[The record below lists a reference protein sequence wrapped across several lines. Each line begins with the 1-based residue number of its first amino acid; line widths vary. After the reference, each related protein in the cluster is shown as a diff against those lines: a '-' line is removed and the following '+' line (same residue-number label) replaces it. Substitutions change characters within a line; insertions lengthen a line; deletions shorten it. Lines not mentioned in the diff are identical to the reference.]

1 MSLPRRETDA
11 YGTESAPS
19 IAGWHDE
26 FAVIRWLTWL
36 LFVLEMAP
44 AREKEVK
51 PLLAP
56 ARRMEDYGITVRELQ
71 PVSTQRCFLF
81 LAQFGKVIFAKFI
94 DIHLLR
100 PLRSGSEAHG
110 RRLLVL
116 CRCSLLDG
124 RLFA

>member
-26 FAVIRWLTWL
+26 FRRYKVANLAP
-36 LFVLEMAP
+36 FFLEMAP

-56 ARRMEDYGITVRELQ
+56 ARRMEDYGIIVRELQ
-71 PVSTQRCFLF
+71 LVSTQRCFLF
-81 LAQFGKVIFAKFI
+81 LA
-94 DIHLLR
+94 
-100 PLRSGSEAHG
+100 
-110 RRLLVL
+110 
-116 CRCSLLDG
+116 
-124 RLFA
+124 

>member
-26 FAVIRWLTWL
+26 FRRYEVANLAP
-36 LFVLEMAP
+36 FCLEMAP

-56 ARRMEDYGITVRELQ
+56 ARRMEGYGFIVRELQ
-71 PVSTQRCFLF
+71 LVSAQRCFLF
-81 LAQFGKVIFAKFI
+81 LA
-94 DIHLLR
+94 
-100 PLRSGSEAHG
+100 
-110 RRLLVL
+110 
-116 CRCSLLDG
+116 
-124 RLFA
+124 